1 MTKPSKRSASKV
13 AEIAQSEPP
22 RKANSI
28 NDSFAHVV
36 DCVRLRNL
44 RFFADF
50 EPKLDVF
57 RHFYLESSPF
67 LQAFL
72 ATGLSSMLPRPL
84 RMYPFNAVAF
94 TGCGRTASIAL
105 CNRARLQ
112 SCADKAKRINRFVTG
127 HDFKAC
133 SERSRRMPIKPK
145 ESMGFSPC
153 GIPCGSPTRPS
164 TPRSTPCHG
173 GIYAPACSP

>member
-13 AEIAQSEPP
+13 AEIAKSEPP

-36 DCVRLRNL
+36 DFVRLRNL

-67 LQAFL
+67 LQASL

-84 RMYPFNAVAF
+84 RMYPFNAVPSQA
-94 TGCGRTASIAL
+94 AEKPPPS
-105 CNRARLQ
+105 
-112 SCADKAKRINRFVTG
+112 RFVTG
-127 HDFKAC
+127 HDF
-133 SERSRRMPIKPK
+133 SRVPIKPK
-145 ESMGFSPC
+145 ES
-153 GIPCGSPTRPS
+153 I
-164 TPRSTPCHG
+164 
-173 GIYAPACSP
+173 AL